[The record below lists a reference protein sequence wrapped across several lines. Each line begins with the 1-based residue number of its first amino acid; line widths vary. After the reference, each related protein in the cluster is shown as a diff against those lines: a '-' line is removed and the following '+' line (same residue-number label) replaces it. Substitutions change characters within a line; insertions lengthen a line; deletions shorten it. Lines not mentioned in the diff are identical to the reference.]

1 MAVKKTKQSSSDLN
15 DEIRE
20 VEDKKSQALSAILP
34 TLDLPEMN
42 DTDHIEAEEELEEIR
57 AEEQRELRRKQNDGR
72 EELEDDIDEDDDED
86 DDIDVDDEEDD
97 GDLIPRSKVDKR
109 FKALTAKIKELES
122 QARLPAQDTSTL
134 DSDQAKLDKMG
145 LDELRKTLRDT
156 RSKSIL
162 LAASDDPDEK
172 AQVNDYVDLEMK
184 IHQSINSFGI
194 RFYNDQVDQMT
205 PIVAAIDYDED
216 IYNPSQAKTDIKKIA
231 EDIYQRYPKMQTL
244 KSGMAQAYRLAID
257 HYKVLQD
264 SGVNQTESKRVKRE
278 NAKLKRK
285 TTLDTS
291 KVKGN
296 SRSSSRKLDL
306 LRKKMKRSA
315 TDTDRKEFVKESPMF
330 NIDSLLPDEFKS

>member
-42 DTDHIEAEEELEEIR
+42 DTEHLDTEEELEEIR
-57 AEEQRELRRKQNDGR
+57 AEEQKELGKKQKEGQKKSY
-72 EELEDDIDEDDDED
+72 EDDD
-86 DDIDVDDEEDD
+86 DDEEDTD
-97 GDLIPRSKVDKR
+97 DDDEEDKEGDLIPRSKVDKR
-109 FKALTAKIKELES
+109 FKALTAKIKELE
-122 QARLPAQDTSTL
+122 AQGKAPVEESVIL
-134 DSDQAKLDKMG
+134 DRDQAKLDKMG
-145 LDELRKTLRDT
+145 LDELKSVLRDT
-156 RSKSIL
+156 RSKSLIF
-162 LAASDDPDEK
+162 ASSVDKADRDQVDEF
-172 AQVNDYVDLEMK
+172 VDLEMK
-184 IHQSINSFGI
+184 IHQSINSYGT
-194 RFYNDQVDQMT
+194 RFYNDQVNQMN
-205 PIVAAIDYDED
+205 PIVAAIEYDED
-216 IYNPSQAKTDIKKIA
+216 ISDPETAKKEIKEIA
-231 EDIYQRYPKMQTL
+231 EGIYQKYPKMQTL
-244 KSGMAQAYRLAID
+244 KSGMAQAYQLAID

-264 SGVNQTESKRVKRE
+264 NNVGKTESKRVKRE